1 MPSDAIEKDRPGKV
15 FVGGLPTDVD
25 EKALEEKFSKF
36 GRLTETI
43 LIRDKGNNKSRGF
56 GFVTFENP
64 LDGEDAVKTLNGQEL
79 KGKTIHVEQAT
90 KPHRARVSR
99 NSSDRNKARSRS
111 PVRRRSLSDRDRRMR
126 APRPGGPTRGGS
138 SMGPR
143 RGSGVDRRGGGGSYR
158 GSRGAPRGRGGYSG
172 GSSYSSYG
180 RDSFEDRKPMPMKSG
195 LDRSERPMFGSGPR
209 RGPPPSH
216 DSPPRRGEGDRYA
229 GNNFDRMDR
238 MDRMDRP
245 ERMDRGAPP
254 RRDSYPSPT
263 RDYGRGP
270 PVDSRMPPSRGSAR
284 DYPQTSRDYP
294 PPAREYS
301 PPAPSRDYP
310 SRDSYSSYDRAPGP
324 RERAPPPARDRAP
337 ASTSYEY
344 TRDYGMTSRDSYNS
358 AAPSRSNFGAPSR
371 DTLLTPRD
379 EYNSGRESFRSE
391 PASRDYGLS
400 SSSYSREFSSS
411 RAVSSRSEYDRGPPP
426 SREYDSYRENGRQSG
441 PPSRPSGPP
450 SRAFSSASGS
460 GRDNGMSGRQTSS
473 RGGPYN
479 SPTSHGLP
487 QSRGPPQRGPPSGS
501 RGAPPREDRGRDGFG
516 AGSRRPPPSDSRGPP
531 MKRPRPGVPSRGGG
545 PPFRR

>member
-270 PVDSRMPPSRGSAR
+270 PVDS
-284 DYPQTSRDYP
+284 
-294 PPAREYS
+294 
-301 PPAPSRDYP
+301 
-310 SRDSYSSYDRAPGP
+310 
-324 RERAPPPARDRAP
+324 
-337 ASTSYEY
+337 TSYEY

>member
-43 LIRDKGNNKSRGF
+43 LIRDKVNNKSRGF

-90 KPHRARVSR
+90 KPHRARPSR
-99 NSSDRNKARSRS
+99 NSSDRSKARSRS
-111 PVRRRSLSDRDRRMR
+111 PVRRRSVSDRDRRMR

-172 GSSYSSYG
+172 GSSYSSYN
-180 RDSFEDRKPMPMKSG
+180 RDSFEDRKPMGMKG
-195 LDRSERPMFGSGPR
+195 GMDRSERPMFGSGPR
-209 RGPPPSH
+209 RGPPQSH
-216 DSPPRRGEGDRYA
+216 DSPPRRGEGERYA
-229 GNNFDRMDR
+229 GNNFDRMER
-238 MDRMDRP
+238 MDRMDRQ

-270 PVDSRMPPSRGSAR
+270 PVDSTN
-284 DYPQTSRDYP
+284 Y
-294 PPAREYS
+294 EYS
-301 PPAPSRDYP
+301 
-310 SRDSYSSYDRAPGP
+310 
-324 RERAPPPARDRAP
+324 RE
-337 ASTSYEY
+337 
-344 TRDYGMTSRDSYNS
+344 YGMTSSRDTYSS
-358 AAPSRSNFGAPSR
+358 AAPSRSSFGAPSR
-371 DTLLTPRD
+371 EPILTPRD
-379 EYNSGRESFRSE
+379 EYSSGRDSFRSE
-391 PASRDYGLS
+391 PASREYGLS
-400 SSSYSREFSSS
+400 SNTYSRDFSSS
-411 RAVSSRSEYDRGPPP
+411 RTISSRSEYDRGPPP

-450 SRAFSSASGS
+450 SRGFGGASGS
-460 GRDNGMSGRQTSS
+460 GRDNGISGRPTSS

-487 QSRGPPQRGPPSGS
+487 TSRGPPQRGPPSGS
-501 RGAPPREDRGRDGFG
+501 RGAPPREDRSRDGFG